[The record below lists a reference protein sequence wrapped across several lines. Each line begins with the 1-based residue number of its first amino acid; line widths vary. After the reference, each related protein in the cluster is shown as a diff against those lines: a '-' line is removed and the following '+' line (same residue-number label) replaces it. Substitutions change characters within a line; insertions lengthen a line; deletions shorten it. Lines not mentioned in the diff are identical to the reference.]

1 MLQQKSS
8 PVVFRIVHETILALQ
23 RVEARLKANKS
34 ANPDPD
40 PDLFM
45 IKNLLILKNELM
57 SLEIGDIRSQD
68 AAMQHFGQ
76 IWDTL
81 SPQNW
86 MGLFRGI
93 LGGTLS
99 LGLWSGS
106 AATDAKPAPNGA
118 AKEQVQDASEKLDE
132 LLRQSIYAFTQ
143 RWGTLINSVM
153 GGKKGGSSLEAVGKE
168 LDEKLLT
175 AFGAQP
181 EVIGK
186 LKEAIEINAQ
196 AQKEV
201 GGVKGGS
208 R

>member
-1 MLQQKSS
+1 
-8 PVVFRIVHETILALQ
+8 VTETISALQ
-23 RVEARLKANKS
+23 RAEARLKTNKA

-45 IKNLLILKNELM
+45 IKNLLILKNGLM
-57 SLEIGDIRSQD
+57 SLEIGDVRAQP
-68 AAMQHFGQ
+68 ATMQYFGQ

-99 LGLWSGS
+99 LGLWSSMAKTGS
-106 AATDAKPAPNGA
+106 ATNAKPVVNRAQA
-118 AKEQVQDASEKLDE
+118 QADQDANEKLDE

-143 RWGTLINSVM
+143 RWGTLINGAGS
-153 GGKKGGSSLEAVGKE
+153 GKRGPQAAAATEKE
-168 LDEKLLT
+168 LENKLMV
-175 AFGAQP
+175 AFGGQP
-181 EVIGK
+181 EVMAK
-186 LKEAIEINAQ
+186 LKEAIYMNAQ

-201 GGVKGGS
+201 KAERGS

>member
-1 MLQQKSS
+1 M
-8 PVVFRIVHETILALQ
+8 VNETILALQ
-23 RVEARLKANKS
+23 RAEARLKTNKS

-45 IKNLLILKNELM
+45 IKNLLILKNGLV
-57 SLEIGDIRSQD
+57 SLEIGDVRAQP
-68 AAMQHFGQ
+68 ATMQYFGQ

-99 LGLWSGS
+99 LGLWSSVANTG
-106 AATDAKPAPNGA
+106 AATNGKA
-118 AKEQVQDASEKLDE
+118 LANRTTVSADQDANEKLDE

-143 RWGTLINSVM
+143 RWGTLLNGARS
-153 GGKKGGSSLEAVGKE
+153 GRRGEQATASTEKG
-168 LDEKLLT
+168 LDEKLMI
-175 AFGAQP
+175 AFGGQP
-181 EVIGK
+181 EVMAK
-186 LKEAIEINAQ
+186 LKEAIFINAQ

-201 GGVKGGS
+201 KAERGS

>member
-1 MLQQKSS
+1 MK
-8 PVVFRIVHETILALQ
+8 TN
-23 RVEARLKANKS
+23 KA

-45 IKNLLILKNELM
+45 IKNLLIVKNGLM
-57 SLEIGDIRSQD
+57 SLEIGDVRAQP
-68 AAMQHFGQ
+68 ATMQYFGQ

-99 LGLWSGS
+99 LGLWSSVSG
-106 AATDAKPAPNGA
+106 AGAGADGKPGANRAQAQTD
-118 AKEQVQDASEKLDE
+118 QDANEKLDE

-143 RWGTLINSVM
+143 RWGTLIN
-153 GGKKGGSSLEAVGKE
+153 GARTGKAGQKTAASTERE
-168 LDEKLLT
+168 LDNKLSL
-175 AFGAQP
+175 AFGGQP
-181 EVIGK
+181 EVVAK
-186 LKEAIEINAQ
+186 LKEAIFINAQ

-201 GGVKGGS
+201 KAERGS